1 VAPALVAAAK
11 AVAGSDN
18 KTITAG
24 ALAQCLGVD
33 VALAV
38 LLVDSVAALTPPWLQ
53 VRACERERGAETERE
68 TENREQRER
77 QRQRD
82 RDREIDRERQRDR
95 DRETDRERERKTE
108 KERDRARNE
117 QARRINSTTVQIHLQ
132 DTQHYARVLYPSFA
146 YIHMVHT
153 LSCSDTVRL
162 TLPIHPKQGSRENA
176 LPVTLL
182 PHS

>member
-53 VRACERERGAETERE
+53 VRA
-68 TENREQRER
+68 
-77 QRQRD
+77 
-82 RDREIDRERQRDR
+82 
-95 DRETDRERERKTE
+95 
-108 KERDRARNE
+108 
-117 QARRINSTTVQIHLQ
+117 
-132 DTQHYARVLYPSFA
+132 
-146 YIHMVHT
+146 
-153 LSCSDTVRL
+153 
-162 TLPIHPKQGSRENA
+162 
-176 LPVTLL
+176 
-182 PHS
+182 

>member
-1 VAPALVAAAK
+1 
-11 AVAGSDN
+11 
-18 KTITAG
+18 
-24 ALAQCLGVD
+24 
-33 VALAV
+33 
-38 LLVDSVAALTPPWLQ
+38 
-53 VRACERERGAETERE
+53 VREREREAQRERDREQRTERE
-68 TENREQRER
+68 TETE
-77 QRQRD
+77 RQRD

-95 DRETDRERERKTE
+95 DREIDREREIKTE
-108 KERDRARNE
+108 KERERARNE